1 VQLARELNQLRQ
13 RAERLSPHGTPT
25 LDPTTL
31 AAYAGF
37 TLDAWQRAVLLSD
50 AHQIILLVTRQ
61 GGKSTVSSIRALHR
75 ALYTPASLVLLL
87 APSYRQSKELFRKV
101 KDALAAL
108 PFPAPLASESALELE
123 FTNLSRIV
131 ALPGKEATIRG
142 FSGVSLLIVDEASR
156 VDDELY
162 QAVRPMLAVSGGDIL
177 LLSTPFGKRG
187 FFHHEW
193 AEGGAEWHRTKITA
207 EECPRIPREW
217 LEQERRA
224 IGDWWYRQEYLCN
237 PPDAPV
243 WMGDF
248 SFQPLGDVKAGDT
261 VIGWHRPQPGGKRFL
276 TRAQVLDVRR
286 REAEMV
292 EVQMASGNRIFCT
305 PDHRWLTMSAGHGE
319 DWFQPASVGKKLVR
333 VINPTAPLPEHLRW
347 DAAWIGG
354 IYDGEGSANHIAQS
368 ASHNPAIY
376 ERIHRTLHD
385 LGFKAGYHKE
395 GFYILSQNGGRDF
408 KQALVNFLNWTR
420 PTKRDRYMD
429 RLILS
434 AHFRHSDTVT
444 NVQPAG
450 RGEVVSMQTTTGNY
464 VVWGYASK
472 NCEFVE
478 TIDQVFSYDDIQ
490 RALDD
495 SVTPLFGVA

>member
-1 VQLARELNQLRQ
+1 VSLAAQL
-13 RAERLSPHGTPT
+13 ERLHARAVLLGTGEAPA
-25 LDPTTL
+25 LDVLTL

-37 TLDAWQRAVLLSD
+37 TLDAWQRDVLTST

-123 FTNLSRIV
+123 FTNFSRIV

-156 VDDELY
+156 VPDELY

-193 AEGGAEWHRTKITA
+193 AEGGASWHRAKITA
-207 EECPRIPREW
+207 YECPRIPRAW

-224 IGDWWYRQEYLCN
+224 IGDWWFRQEY
-237 PPDAPV
+237 
-243 WMGDF
+243 M
-248 SFQPLGDVKAGDT
+248 
-261 VIGWHRPQPGGKRFL
+261 
-276 TRAQVLDVRR
+276 
-286 REAEMV
+286 
-292 EVQMASGNRIFCT
+292 
-305 PDHRWLTMSAGHGE
+305 
-319 DWFQPASVGKKLVR
+319 
-333 VINPTAPLPEHLRW
+333 
-347 DAAWIGG
+347 
-354 IYDGEGSANHIAQS
+354 
-368 ASHNPAIY
+368 
-376 ERIHRTLHD
+376 
-385 LGFKAGYHKE
+385 
-395 GFYILSQNGGRDF
+395 
-408 KQALVNFLNWTR
+408 
-420 PTKRDRYMD
+420 
-429 RLILS
+429 
-434 AHFRHSDTVT
+434 
-444 NVQPAG
+444 
-450 RGEVVSMQTTTGNY
+450 
-464 VVWGYASK
+464 
-472 NCEFVE
+472 CEFVE

>member
-1 VQLARELNQLRQ
+1 VNLAAQL
-13 RAERLSPHGTPT
+13 ERLHARAVLLGTGDAPALSPV
-25 LDPTTL
+25 TL
-31 AAYAGF
+31 AAHAGF
-37 TLDAWQRAVLLSD
+37 TLDAWQRDVLLSD

-123 FTNLSRIV
+123 FTNFSRIV

-156 VDDELY
+156 VADELY

-193 AEGGAEWHRTKITA
+193 TEGGADWHRTKVTA
-207 EECPRIPREW
+207 EDCPRIPREW

-224 IGDWWYRQEYLCN
+224 IGDWWYRQEY
-237 PPDAPV
+237 
-243 WMGDF
+243 M
-248 SFQPLGDVKAGDT
+248 T
-261 VIGWHRPQPGGKRFL
+261 
-276 TRAQVLDVRR
+276 
-286 REAEMV
+286 
-292 EVQMASGNRIFCT
+292 
-305 PDHRWLTMSAGHGE
+305 
-319 DWFQPASVGKKLVR
+319 
-333 VINPTAPLPEHLRW
+333 
-347 DAAWIGG
+347 
-354 IYDGEGSANHIAQS
+354 
-368 ASHNPAIY
+368 
-376 ERIHRTLHD
+376 
-385 LGFKAGYHKE
+385 
-395 GFYILSQNGGRDF
+395 
-408 KQALVNFLNWTR
+408 
-420 PTKRDRYMD
+420 
-429 RLILS
+429 
-434 AHFRHSDTVT
+434 
-444 NVQPAG
+444 
-450 RGEVVSMQTTTGNY
+450 
-464 VVWGYASK
+464 
-472 NCEFVE
+472 EFVE

>member
-13 RAERLSPHGTPT
+13 RVERLNRHGTPT
-25 LDPTTL
+25 LSPVTL

-37 TLDAWQRAVLLSD
+37 TLDDWQRDVLLSD

-75 ALYTPASLVLLL
+75 ALYTPTSLVLLL

-108 PFPAPLASESALELE
+108 PFPVALASESALELE
-123 FTNLSRIV
+123 FTNFSRVV

-156 VDDELY
+156 VPDELY

-193 AEGGAEWHRTKITA
+193 TEGGASWHRTKITA
-207 EECPRIPREW
+207 EMCPRIPREW

-224 IGDWWYRQEYLCN
+224 IGDWWFRQEYL
-237 PPDAPV
+237 
-243 WMGDF
+243 
-248 SFQPLGDVKAGDT
+248 
-261 VIGWHRPQPGGKRFL
+261 
-276 TRAQVLDVRR
+276 
-286 REAEMV
+286 
-292 EVQMASGNRIFCT
+292 
-305 PDHRWLTMSAGHGE
+305 
-319 DWFQPASVGKKLVR
+319 
-333 VINPTAPLPEHLRW
+333 
-347 DAAWIGG
+347 
-354 IYDGEGSANHIAQS
+354 
-368 ASHNPAIY
+368 
-376 ERIHRTLHD
+376 
-385 LGFKAGYHKE
+385 
-395 GFYILSQNGGRDF
+395 
-408 KQALVNFLNWTR
+408 
-420 PTKRDRYMD
+420 
-429 RLILS
+429 
-434 AHFRHSDTVT
+434 
-444 NVQPAG
+444 
-450 RGEVVSMQTTTGNY
+450 
-464 VVWGYASK
+464 
-472 NCEFVE
+472 CEFVE